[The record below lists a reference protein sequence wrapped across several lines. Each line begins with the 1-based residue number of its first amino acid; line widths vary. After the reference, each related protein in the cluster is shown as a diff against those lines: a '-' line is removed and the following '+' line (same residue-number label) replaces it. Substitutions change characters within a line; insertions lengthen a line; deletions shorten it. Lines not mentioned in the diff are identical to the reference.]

1 MKFQISMK
9 KDFYN
14 KLKEKAEEKGMSISE
29 YIRYALMN
37 LWEK

>member
-14 KLKEKAEEKGMSISE
+14 KLKEKANEKGMSISE
-29 YIRYALMN
+29 YIRYALIN